1 MIAFL
6 AYILGRSWLRSFERD
21 LHAKK
26 QNQEVD
32 WSYREGFLHTRS
44 HTTRWLKHRSL
55 LHLGWAKN
63 EKGKKGKII
72 WHAQKSFVFR
82 DYIKNLIPFL
92 KNRMTLNNNI
102 NCAVC
107 ISYCKKS
114 YAIFKIKKGRTC
126 QHVRSFVLV
135 KIDTR
140 NRGSLVIELFNLNY
154 LFMLENR
161 RMKIYHVTL
170 AIFHQ
175 SISTLIIPLTDSWG

>member
-1 MIAFL
+1 
-6 AYILGRSWLRSFERD
+6 
-21 LHAKK
+21 
-26 QNQEVD
+26 
-32 WSYREGFLHTRS
+32 
-44 HTTRWLKHRSL
+44 
-55 LHLGWAKN
+55 
-63 EKGKKGKII
+63 
-72 WHAQKSFVFR
+72 
-82 DYIKNLIPFL
+82 
-92 KNRMTLNNNI
+92 MTLNNNI

-140 NRGSLVIELFNLNY
+140 NRGSLFIELFNLNY
-154 LFMLENR
+154 LCWENS

-175 SISTLIIPLTDSWG
+175 SISTLIIPLTDS